1 MSDPLYKRYGTNVPM
16 KSGTNARKLMTDPS
30 AKGLTP
36 MKSGT
41 NAESLTPLQ
50 KVWQQ

>member
-1 MSDPLYKRYGTNVPM
+1 MNLEEDENNVTEKP
-16 KSGTNARKLMTDPS
+16 
-30 AKGLTP
+30 P

-50 KVWQQ
+50 KVWNQRSLALLQKV